1 MNTCQIRKLQMRGKK
16 GKTIL
21 MPKFAHGKKELACG
35 HFSQEKVVMVVA
47 RVNYEPWVNCYCLF
61 GWDCGACVVLHPSS
75 R

>member
-1 MNTCQIRKLQMRGKK
+1 MRGKK

-47 RVNYEPWVNCYCLF
+47 RVIIMHEYPLSIVDHVGF
-61 GWDCGACVVLHPSS
+61 S
-75 R
+75 RH